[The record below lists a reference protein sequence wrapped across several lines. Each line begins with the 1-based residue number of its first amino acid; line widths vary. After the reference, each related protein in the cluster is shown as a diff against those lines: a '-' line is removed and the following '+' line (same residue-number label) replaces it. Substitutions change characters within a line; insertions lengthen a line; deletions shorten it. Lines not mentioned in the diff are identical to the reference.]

1 MEKEKNLTQPEE
13 KKSLFFKFIHG
24 IEVVGNKLPQ
34 PFYLFSIL
42 IVVAIILSV
51 IFSGATTTYEKASSA
66 GGAVEVVEVTIKNLL
81 NKDTITYVTQ
91 NMYSI
96 YYNFSPMM
104 MMGLLMLSIGLCETT
119 GFFGAF
125 IKRTIGKAKPAVVF
139 AVVAFVAINANTAS
153 NAGILGVTA
162 VAGSVFGAM
171 GYNPWLGI
179 LLAYAAGNAG
189 MSANVFVGNL
199 DVLISGIN
207 ESVCAPLGI
216 DISTVHVLQNWYF
229 MGVCAI
235 VLTAVF
241 TWVTVKFVRPFIGE
255 PKDLSLVLQDNA
267 THELTPEERKGLRAA
282 GLSAIIYLAVLVAIC
297 IPKNSFFRADDGSIL
312 PNSPLLKSVL
322 TLLFLFFLV
331 TGCAYGRKSGF
342 IKKWNELPGLLAKSI
357 NSMVNFMVIA
367 LPASVFIYLF
377 NASNIPTYLGA
388 VGGGWLKSTGFTGFG
403 LFFLV
408 ALLSTFLNLF
418 MTSGSAKWMI
428 LAPIL
433 IPMLYTIGFSP
444 ALTTVAYRIGDSSTN
459 AIAPISSD
467 VALIVGLLGKYNTD
481 KSKTP
486 GMGTVFA
493 NCMPYAI
500 ATFIAEMLI
509 LGVWWLLKLPLGP
522 GVSMFVGG

>member
-51 IFSGATTTYEKASSA
+51 IFAGATATYEKASSA
-66 GGAVEVVEVTIKNLL
+66 GGAVEMVEVTIKNLL

-267 THELTPEERKGLRAA
+267 THELTAEERKGLRAA
-282 GLSAIIYLAVLVAIC
+282 GLSAIIYLVVLVAIC
-297 IPKNSFFRADDGSIL
+297 IPKNSFFRADNGSIL

-322 TLLFLFFLV
+322 TLLF
-331 TGCAYGRKSGF
+331 
-342 IKKWNELPGLLAKSI
+342 
-357 NSMVNFMVIA
+357 
-367 LPASVFIYLF
+367 
-377 NASNIPTYLGA
+377 
-388 VGGGWLKSTGFTGFG
+388 

-444 ALTTVAYRIGDSSTN
+444 ALTTVAYRIGDSATN

>member
-51 IFSGATTTYEKASSA
+51 IFAGATATYEKASSA
-66 GGAVEVVEVTIKNLL
+66 GGAVEMVEVTIKNLL

-153 NAGILGVTA
+153 
-162 VAGSVFGAM
+162 
-171 GYNPWLGI
+171 
-179 LLAYAAGNAG
+179 NAG

-267 THELTPEERKGLRAA
+267 THELTAEERKGLRAA
-282 GLSAIIYLAVLVAIC
+282 GLSAIIYLVVLVAIC
-297 IPKNSFFRADDGSIL
+297 IPKNSFFRADNGSIL

-444 ALTTVAYRIGDSSTN
+444 ALTTVAYRIGDSATN

>member
-1 MEKEKNLTQPEE
+1 MEKEKDLAQPQE

-51 IFSGATTTYEKASSA
+51 IFGGATTSYEKASSA
-66 GGAVEVVEVTIKNLL
+66 GDAVEVVEVTIKNLL
-81 NKDTITYVTQ
+81 NKGTITYVTQ

-139 AVVAFVAINANTAS
+139 AVVSFVAINANTAS
-153 NAGILGVTA
+153 
-162 VAGSVFGAM
+162 
-171 GYNPWLGI
+171 
-179 LLAYAAGNAG
+179 NAG

-229 MGVCAI
+229 MAACAV
-235 VLTAVF
+235 VLTFVF

-267 THELTPEERKGLRAA
+267 THELTAEEKKGLRAA
-282 GLSAIIYLAVLVAIC
+282 GIAAIIYLVVLVAIC

-331 TGCAYGRKSGF
+331 TGCAYGRKSGY

-403 LFFLV
+403 LFVLV

-444 ALTTVAYRIGDSSTN
+444 ALTTVAYRIGDSATN

-493 NCMPYAI
+493 NCTPYAI
-500 ATFIAEMLI
+500 ATFITELLI
-509 LGVWWLLKLPLGP
+509 LGVWWIFKLPLGP
-522 GVSMFVGG
+522 GVSMMVGG